1 MPVQAIVPS
10 FFTEIV
16 NPADADAVADVI
28 LAWRLVD
35 IADAVLV
42 NRVYTTPPPTIAMA
56 IRMRVAMRG
65 DIPFFLLLNF
75 ILFHPPSP
83 NQW

>member
-1 MPVQAIVPS
+1 MIPYVVPGTAVPVPVQATLSPDAAVAGVHVQVPPAPPTVMADQAMVPS

-16 NPADADAVADVI
+16 NPADADAVADVT

-42 NRVYTTPPPTIAMA
+42 NSV
-56 IRMRVAMRG
+56 
-65 DIPFFLLLNF
+65 
-75 ILFHPPSP
+75 
-83 NQW
+83 

>member
-1 MPVQAIVPS
+1 MADQAMVPS

-16 NPADADAVADVI
+16 NPADADAVADVT

-42 NRVYTTPPPTIAMA
+42 NSV
-56 IRMRVAMRG
+56 
-65 DIPFFLLLNF
+65 
-75 ILFHPPSP
+75 
-83 NQW
+83 